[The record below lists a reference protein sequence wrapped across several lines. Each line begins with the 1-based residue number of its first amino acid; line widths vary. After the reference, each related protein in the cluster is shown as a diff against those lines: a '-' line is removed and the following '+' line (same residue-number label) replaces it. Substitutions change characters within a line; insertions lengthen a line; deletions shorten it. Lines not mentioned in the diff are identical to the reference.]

1 MAEFSDRPWSDIDKT
16 VEAYGSVEK
25 FCAACLIDLNPPG
38 EEKVASK
45 CKLPVKEP
53 NGKYNKNALPAA
65 AAALAGARGGVDA
78 PAEEKRRAARKLVR
92 LYRMAKMEPPES
104 LKQLAGEK

>member
-1 MAEFSDRPWSDIDKT
+1 VAEFSNRSWGEISKT

-25 FCAACLIDLNPPG
+25 YCAACLIDLNPPG

-45 CKLPVKEP
+45 CKLLVKEP
-53 NGKYNKNALPAA
+53 NGKYNKNGMISAA
-65 AAALAGARGGVDA
+65 QVLAGGMGGVDA
-78 PAEEKRRAARKLVR
+78 PIDVKRKAARKLIR
-92 LYRMAKMEPPES
+92 LYREAKMGPPES

>member
-1 MAEFSDRPWSDIDKT
+1 MAEFSDRPWGDIPKT
-16 VEAYGSVEK
+16 VEAYGSADK

-53 NGKYNKNALPAA
+53 NGKYNKNGMLSAA
-65 AAALAGARGGVDA
+65 QVLAGAMGGVDA
-78 PAEEKRRAARKLVR
+78 PLEEKRRAARKLLR
-92 LYRMAKMEPPES
+92 LFREAKMEPPES
-104 LKQLAGEK
+104 LKKLAGEK